1 MVKRTI
7 IWSKQADYELKNTLI
22 FHNLR
27 NGNTKY
33 SLRLLDQIKQ
43 IMDALSENE
52 FIGRLSEDKRTRVIV
67 MKVYL
72 IFYEIIESEI
82 HILSFWDNRQ
92 NPENRIDKKN
102 ATK

>member
-7 IWSKQADYELKNTLI
+7 IWSEHAASELKSTLT
-22 FHNLR
+22 FYNLR
-27 NGNTKY
+27 NRNTKY
-33 SLRLLDQIKQ
+33 SLRLLNQVKQ

-52 FIGRLSEDKRTRVIV
+52 FMGRLSEDKRTRVIV
-67 MKVYL
+67 MNVYL

-92 NPENRIDKKN
+92 NAENRIDKKN
-102 ATK
+102 TIQ